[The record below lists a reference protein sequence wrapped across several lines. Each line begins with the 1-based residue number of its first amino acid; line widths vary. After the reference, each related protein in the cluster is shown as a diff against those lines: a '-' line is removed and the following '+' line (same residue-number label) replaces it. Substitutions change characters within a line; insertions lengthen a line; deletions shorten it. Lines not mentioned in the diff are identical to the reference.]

1 MGVFSRTYP
10 EGHPNA
16 KMYELA
22 YEDGERYT
30 FRQGGR
36 QPVRQWNLAAA
47 ISMADHVTSQD
58 LEVLSVIDPV
68 TGAVIWAGEVI
79 TR

>member
-36 QPVRQWNLAAA
+36 QPIRQWDLASAVM
-47 ISMADHVTSQD
+47 MANEVTS
-58 LEVLSVIDPV
+58 EYRNVLSVIDPV
-68 TGAVIWAGEVI
+68 TGAVMWVGEVI

>member
-16 KMYELA
+16 KLYELV

-36 QPVRQWNLAAA
+36 QPVRQWNLDGA
-47 ISMADHVTSQD
+47 ISMANHVTSQEQ
-58 LEVLSVIDPV
+58 EVLSVIDPE
-68 TGAVIWAGEVI
+68 TRTVIWVGEVI